1 MKRDYATYQVAL
13 KALLRRGDGKAVF
26 LRLADAPRYLDL
38 PGGRIDNVE
47 TKTPLAAILAR
58 EIREELGARV
68 RYRLG
73 APLFQFRRLVSSRN
87 IYNFLTVY
95 DAEFLGG
102 DITLSFEHSAYEWLD
117 PRTYAWK
124 KSQFL
129 SSEEYTAFSA
139 FFTQVKKVKKSVYTQ
154 AMHVRVK

>member
-13 KALLRRGDGKAVF
+13 KALLRKGDKILF
-26 LRLADAPRYLDL
+26 LRLADAPKYLDL

-47 TKTPLAAILAR
+47 TKTPLPRILDR
-58 EIREELGARV
+58 EIREELGTKV

-73 APLFQFRRLVSSRN
+73 APLFQFRRSVPSRN

-95 DAEFLGG
+95 DAEFLSG
-102 DITLSFEHSAYEWLD
+102 DIKLSFEHSSYEWVD
-117 PRTYAWK
+117 PKTYVWK

-129 SSEEYTAFSA
+129 SSEEYTVFLR
-139 FFTQVKKVKKSVYTQ
+139 FFKQMKK
-154 AMHVRVK
+154 

>member
-13 KALLRRGDGKAVF
+13 KALLRKGDAILF
-26 LRLADAPRYLDL
+26 LRLADAPKYLDL

-47 TKTPLAAILAR
+47 THTPLAAILAR

-73 APLFQFRRLVSSRN
+73 APLFQFRRYVASRK
-87 IYNFLTVY
+87 IYNFVTVY

-102 DITLSFEHSAYEWLD
+102 DITLSGEHSAYEWLD
-117 PRTYAWK
+117 PKTYRWR

-129 SSEEYTAFSA
+129 SSEEYAAFSA
-139 FFTQVKKVKKSVYTQ
+139 FFAQIRNH
-154 AMHVRVK
+154 ARH